1 MVKAVPEKLA
11 NFVID
16 EKSTFIKLSSI
27 NSSTDAWKAVC
38 QVLEVKRG
46 QENGVA
52 EYVIWTSRTM
62 STPPLLVT
70 TGMRSPIRY
79 PLKRRVFCKF
89 CCAKFFV

>member
-1 MVKAVPEKLA
+1 MVEAVPEKLA

-46 QENGVA
+46 QEN

-62 STPPLLVT
+62 L
-70 TGMRSPIRY
+70 
-79 PLKRRVFCKF
+79 C
-89 CCAKFFV
+89 